1 MTLALFFL
9 GFLWLFL
16 VCCGSIQTS
25 RLFFLLGERNRW
37 NLIRI
42 VLNLQMAWG
51 SMDILEILI
60 LPFLEQRYH
69 SIYLSHLQ
77 LLS

>member
-25 RLFFLLGERNRW
+25 GLFFLLGERNHW